1 MIKSENLVERG
12 CNPSLHNTSD
22 NSLSQLNEPM
32 LTLQEFL
39 DTYKSKDNTYNLL
52 GLNGGKWFI
61 PKHNQKIFYN
71 LLAKAIQSNK
81 RKLYYVEYPLKGS
94 NKVIIDADFEQTT
107 SKRLYTKYT
116 IETLLKLYET
126 EIRKHINKDV
136 VFIVS
141 QRDKPYKKINKYKD
155 GFHAIAPHIRLPT
168 NILEEIR
175 TNVLSQI
182 TDLFSIFE
190 NTKEDI
196 IDKAIISRNGWQPI
210 GCYKPTKKPYEIT
223 YIYENG
229 ELNKPKNKIKDED
242 YGEFL
247 YSMSIWNNEID
258 VEPETDKEEEI
269 KSSKQKVTYDEK
281 ELIEKLEKIGLADIQ
296 LKQDC
301 YGTYEVQYN
310 HLSPCPVSGIE
321 DHDNIACQIQEDKY
335 KNLYL
340 YCYSN
345 KCKGQYRKLESKFD
359 KILSDLYK
367 YGCQHQVIAEFIELL
382 YPNKFKSNGKLFY
395 YSNSKTG
402 LWKVDEMGNTLFKSF
417 KALDKKIE
425 NIMEYNEE
433 QAKSEALTE
442 DESKAN
448 KYYAKNE
455 KLIQVLSKIRD
466 NNFQKNVIS
475 QLKNIYYEKDI
486 DTKFDEVN
494 LYLIAFSDG
503 VYDFKTNTFRKALPE
518 EYVFRNT
525 GYPFPVNSNN
535 EVRKQI
541 FNFLNS
547 CFSDTETRDY
557 LLKVFASTLIGHR
570 RYEQLYFLTGRGRNG
585 KGTLFNFIENVF
597 GDYIKTIDCSF
608 FTTIPKSSTSAT
620 PEIADKNGVRI
631 LWSSEPEDSQKFQVN
646 KLKLISGGDKI
657 QVRKLYCSPF
667 EYRPQFSVFIQ
678 ANDLPELS
686 NIGDAISD
694 RARIIT
700 FPYRFVSNPTTEYE
714 RKGDPKIKEEY
725 IKSEEWRNEMML
737 ILIEYYNKYIKDDNS
752 MSIPMSKY
760 VEEASKEYIND
771 NDPIKEW
778 LHNNYIITGNNS
790 DRILAGELYS
800 QFKEDNPKTNITGRS
815 FGKLIKFNKVG
826 FKRSNGKRYYINL
839 VQKTIDLDKI

>member
-1 MIKSENLVERG
+1 MDSHKKMVEG
-12 CNPSLHNTSD
+12 AATLSLQNTTD
-22 NSLSQLNEPM
+22 ISLSQLNE

-39 DTYKSKDNTYNLL
+39 DTYPSKDTYNLL
-52 GLNGGKWFI
+52 GLKGGKWLI
-61 PKHNQKIFYN
+61 PKCNYKVFYN
-71 LLAKAIQSNK
+71 LLAKAIQTNK

-94 NKVIIDADFEQTT
+94 NKVIIDADFYQTT
-107 SKRLYTKYT
+107 SKRLYTKDT
-116 IETLLKLYET
+116 IHTLLKLYEI
-126 EIRKHINKDV
+126 EIRKYIDKEV

-141 QRDKPYKKINKYKD
+141 ERDKPYKRLNKYKD
-155 GFHAIAPHIRLPT
+155 GFHTIAPHIRLPT
-168 NILEEIR
+168 NILQEIR
-175 TNVLSQI
+175 TNVLEQVGNLFINEKI
-182 TDLFSIFE
+182 T
-190 NTKEDI
+190 NTKENI
-196 IDKAIISRNGWQPI
+196 IDKAIISSNGWQPI
-210 GCYKPTKKPYEIT
+210 GCYKPTKKPYEIS

-229 ELNKPKNKIKDED
+229 KLNKPKGKIKDED
-242 YGEFL
+242 LGDFL

-258 VEPETDKEEEI
+258 VEPVPLINQEEET
-269 KSSKQKVTYDEK
+269 KPSKQKVTYSEE
-281 ELIEKLEKIGLADIQ
+281 ELIVKLEKIGLSDIK

-310 HLSPCPVSGIE
+310 HLSPCPVSGVE
-321 DHDNIACQIQEDKY
+321 DHDNIACQFQEDKY
-335 KNLYL
+335 RNLYL
-340 YCYSN
+340 YCYSD
-345 KCKGQYRKLESKFD
+345 KCKGQILKLESKFD
-359 KILSDLYK
+359 RILSDLYK

-382 YPNKFKSNGKLFY
+382 FPNKFKSNGKFFY
-395 YSNSKTG
+395 YSNKTSG
-402 LWKVDEMGNTLFKSF
+402 LWQVDEMGNKLFKSF
-417 KALDKKIE
+417 KSLDRKIE
-425 NIMEYNEE
+425 SIMDYNEE
-433 QAKSEALTE
+433 KASKTD

-448 KYYAKNE
+448 KYYSKNE
-455 KLIQVLSKIRD
+455 KLIHVLSKIRD

-494 LYLIAFSDG
+494 LYLIAFSNG
-503 VYDFKTNTFRKALPE
+503 VYDFKTNTFRSALPE

-525 GYPFPVNSNN
+525 GYPFPKNSNK
-535 EVRKQI
+535 EVREQI

-597 GDYIKTIDCSF
+597 GEYIKTIDCSF
-608 FTTIPKSSTSAT
+608 FTTIPKSSNSAT

-631 LWSSEPEDSQKFQVN
+631 LWSSEPEDIQKFQVN

-700 FPYRFVSNPTTEYE
+700 FPYRFVSNPTNEYE

-725 IKSEEWRNEMML
+725 IKSKEWRDEMML
-737 ILIEYYNKYIKDDNS
+737 ILIEYYNKYIKYDNS

-760 VEEASKEYIND
+760 VEEASNEYIND

-778 LHNNYIITGNNS
+778 LNKYYNITKNS
-790 DRILAGELYS
+790 DDKIATGELYS
-800 QFKEDNPKTNITGRS
+800 QFKDDNLTTNITNRN

-826 FKRSNGKRYYINL
+826 MKRSHGKRYYTNIIPKKLNY
-839 VQKTIDLDKI
+839 